1 MQKSKIISLV
11 LTCVLLIAM
20 LPAIPFAAQ
29 AAQIPDEAVLFQGHR
44 YMRYELAM
52 TWNDARDYC
61 EQLGGHL
68 ATITSEEEQNTVGA
82 LVCLG
87 GKNAYWLGANRLS
100 GAWEWIT
107 GEPMAYTHWHVGQP
121 DGSGDYMDM
130 FSAQTPDWDS
140 SFWDDTGAAGDT
152 TGGFTSEV
160 IGFVCEWE
168 EAEPALSDEIIHL
181 IFSDMAYARIPASF
195 KGSGKTVSEW
205 LQEKTYLD
213 IPENEPGY
221 DEEEMTQPIFE
232 QSAMNRIQVYQ
243 MLGDWIIADVI
254 DGEAGYAANVF
265 RKGNDVIIAYRGSEG
280 GPASMFTTDAD
291 WRVDMRFA
299 LLNQLD
305 GRQFNAALETY
316 RAYEHTGHVTLAGHS
331 LGGALVTYVSTLTG
345 AKGYSFDGAAGHV
358 IDLTYLFEP
367 LSIDFHSKDQ
377 MSFVNITD
385 PPSVRTFG
393 ADLIQHTNES
403 LMPGICYAT
412 NPQAIPYYSVLF
424 WTHQQ
429 FSNTRP
435 SADGSRL
442 EFMPVTERHQP
453 VKNWYASVDYSFLGI
468 ATGGICGALTG
479 LLTGGLPGA
488 IGAGGAGGLI
498 AGAIGRL
505 IKVGNV
511 HLGTEGSDVITA
523 LTGISGVLDLTA
535 AVTENVIY
543 GGDGTDSLVGSA
555 SGDVLIPGGL
565 DGDQLAG
572 GLGSDVY
579 LLDAGHSGTVYLSDN
594 SGNDVIRLRGA
605 GSLTAADI
613 TPIGYNAASRSYG
626 FSLGGGRT
634 VFLRKTVF
642 RHRFQLLAEDGT
654 PICRLDSRGG
664 MDTRAPKQA
673 KVEPVCKEITVE
685 GFCQMDIFAP
695 NGTLLDTFSTQKPG
709 LFSREYGTVFV
720 YQGDGKPALTASL
733 YDGYTIKARGKTAV
747 DAVIVSTG
755 KDHSIREVSYAKQ
768 VNLRTADAAITPE
781 AFQVQQRGKTVAAEK
796 TALTVAVSISNQAQT
811 LAPKASAVLRAQ
823 ALFADKTATDRVYWI
838 SSNPEIA
845 VCEAGDNGTC
855 KVTAIGVGEAELYA
869 VAEDSGY
876 YAVCKVTVK
885 EGDAK
890 PLPFKDVPESKYG
903 CEAVH

>member
-140 SFWDDTGAAGDT
+140 GFWDDTGAAGDT

-205 LQEKTYLD
+205 LQEKTYLES
-213 IPENEPGY
+213 PENEPGY

-316 RAYEHTGHVTLAGHS
+316 RAYEHTGHVTLTGHS

-511 HLGTEGSDVITA
+511 HLGTEGNDVITA

-733 YDGYTIKARGKTAV
+733 YDGYTMKARGKTAV

-768 VNLRTADAAITPE
+768 VNLRSADAAITPE

-903 CEAVH
+903 CEAVR